1 MLQAPSGSGRTRA
14 MRGLPLLPYAWLSFF
29 RLPTHMKHLS
39 ERPLAALAAFAA
51 FAAFALVLPAQAD
64 SLVTA
69 TSSAG
74 SSASSAGS
82 ASLRG
87 SSNSISGLAG
97 GDDAQDK
104 TTLIP
109 AGGYRVADVTAVQ
122 GRADT
127 LRLSLAPQSEGA
139 PAFHLDVPAHAFGG
153 HTPAAGDVIQVQRRA
168 WGLQFARD
176 AQADP
181 FFLVLAEATLRELD
195 ARPL

>member
-1 MLQAPSGSGRTRA
+1 
-14 MRGLPLLPYAWLSFF
+14 
-29 RLPTHMKHLS
+29 MKHL
-39 ERPLAALAAFAA
+39 PLAALI
-51 FAAFALVLPAQAD
+51 ALTLTLPVHAD

-87 SSNSISGLAG
+87 SSNSISGLS
-97 GDDAQDK
+97 GDGKQDK
-104 TTLIP
+104 TALIP
-109 AGGYRVADVTAVQ
+109 AGGYRVTGVTAVQ
-122 GRADT
+122 GQADT
-127 LRLSLAPQSEGA
+127 LRLALAPQGEGA
-139 PAFHLDVPAHAFGG
+139 PAFNLDVPSHAFGG
-153 HTPAAGDVIQVQRRA
+153 QTPAAGDVIQVQRRA